1 MRVQREESEGLVNE
15 RKGLRGDNHELE
27 SILSAPTALSPAL
40 PPSVAELTVRVRLIR
55 LCSNR
60 NRRATATREQ
70 KKRKIFQNCKEGVDQ
85 YGDHPIPLPLPLH
98 CCPLYQPTTYVFCKC
113 AINGHAEDFKL
124 RWICRS
130 SEATGCSIVRSCI
143 ACRCGRGGG
152 HRIVANAVPVKL
164 RMRRRHIRR
173 ARVSRSRGQQAIPHR
188 EVADELP
195 SSPPRRRPSSV
206 LEQILGC

>member
-1 MRVQREESEGLVNE
+1 MSWKVFSPPPPP
-15 RKGLRGDNHELE
+15 
-27 SILSAPTALSPAL
+27 LSL
-40 PPSVAELTVRVRLIR
+40 PPS
-55 LCSNR
+55 LCSRTDGTSTTHTAVFKSEQASNR
-60 NRRATATREQ
+60 NPGA
-70 KKRKIFQNCKEGVDQ
+70 KKKKDFPKLQEGVDQ

-188 EVADELP
+188 EVADGLP
-195 SSPPRRRPSSV
+195 SSQPRR
-206 LEQILGC
+206 